1 MKNQKTPFPGSNDL
15 MFDLIAEALE
25 SAMIEIEN
33 AVGLSLVPEKKF
45 ISLYGEADKLLARVP
60 ITADPMSDV
69 DRIRSFWFSTARN
82 LTNEL
87 WD

>member
-1 MKNQKTPFPGSNDL
+1 MQSPGSDDL

-25 SAMIEIEN
+25 SAVVEIEN
-33 AVGLSLVPEKKF
+33 AVGLSLVPEKSF
-45 ISLYGEADKLLARVP
+45 ISLYGESDKLLARVP
-60 ITADPMSDV
+60 ISADPMSDV